1 MRKAQG
7 MQSTFAK
14 NMLSY
19 SKIHTV
25 IKLDAFALSGSRQ

>member
-14 NMLSY
+14 NMPLPLLAEIWGRLTYFSLSPY
-19 SKIHTV
+19 
-25 IKLDAFALSGSRQ
+25 D